1 MQVIHKKMMLGGDT
15 AYCKWCGTAFTTTR
29 EHKVF
34 CSCTCEDAERKE
46 YKAEKAKG
54 ETPGNVL
61 EPVIRICRTCGAP
74 FVTTHEGRRYCSDR
88 CRYRKEHV
96 RKNGTVQKVL

>member
-1 MQVIHKKMMLGGDT
+1 MMLGGDT

-34 CSCTCEDAERKE
+34 CSYTCEDAERKA

-61 EPVIRICRTCGAP
+61 EPVIRFAGRAAHHSSPRTKAGGIVRTGAGI
-74 FVTTHEGRRYCSDR
+74 TKST
-88 CRYRKEHV
+88 
-96 RKNGTVQKVL
+96 